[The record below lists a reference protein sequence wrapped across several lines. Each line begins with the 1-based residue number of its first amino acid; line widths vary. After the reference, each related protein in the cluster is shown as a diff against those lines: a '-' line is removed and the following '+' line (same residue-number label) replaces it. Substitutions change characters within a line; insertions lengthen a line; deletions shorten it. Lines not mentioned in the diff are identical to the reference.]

1 MKAAK
6 GLYEVI
12 RQLLFGFVRY
22 RIHLSIIF
30 AFLLY
35 NNNLRTGA
43 PINYWLLGSFT
54 LWHFSLFLFDR
65 IFDRK
70 LDALSQPD
78 EFVQE
83 NHARWLY
90 TVVAA
95 CLTASFGF
103 FVLSGSSAIYWLL
116 LLPVTFLYTV
126 PVYKQTRAKN
136 IFLLK
141 NLYSAVL
148 IYGLPLLLHG
158 YLLSHQQPAYV
169 HLQPVISL
177 MIYVLIGEI
186 FWDIR
191 DTSVD
196 QMHHIATLPNVFG
209 LLPTKIMMLLLIAA
223 DAAMVS
229 FRFPESA
236 FIYLFLLLF
245 VHEKSDRLIFHLPP
259 LIALMRF
266 CL

>member
-1 MKAAK
+1 MKTVEK
-6 GLYEVI
+6 LYRAI
-12 RQLLFGFVRY
+12 RQMLFGFVKY

-35 NNNLRTGA
+35 NNNIRAGA
-43 PINYWLLGSFT
+43 PVNYWLLASFT

-70 LDALSQPD
+70 LDELSQPD
-78 EFVQE
+78 EFVRE
-83 NHARWLY
+83 NYARLLY
-90 TVVAA
+90 LVVAA
-95 CLTASFGF
+95 CLTASLAL
-103 FVLSGSSAIYWLL
+103 FVLSGSSVSYWLP

-126 PVYKQTRAKN
+126 PVYQKTRAKN
-136 IFLLK
+136 IFLIK

-148 IYGLPLLLHG
+148 IYGMPLLLHSFILTG
-158 YLLSHQQPAYV
+158 QQSAV
-169 HLQPVISL
+169 TNIQPIVSL

-209 LLPTKIMMLLLIAA
+209 LLPTKIIMLALITA
-223 DAAMVS
+223 DAAMVG

-245 VHEKSDRLIFHLPP
+245 VQEKTDRLVFHLPP